1 MAAKTT
7 KEDYVKIRIPVSRE
21 NKDDVY
27 VGLNGVGYLIK
38 RGHEVEVPEGVYE
51 ILQRQEEMLEE
62 AMAYEDELIQA
73 ATAKGA
79 V

>member
-1 MAAKTT
+1 MAAKSA
-7 KEDYVKIRIPVSRE
+7 KEGYVKIRIPVSRE
-21 NKDDVY
+21 NKNDVY

-38 RGHEVEVPEGVYE
+38 RGQEVEVPEGVYE

>member
-1 MAAKTT
+1 MAAKAT
-7 KEDYVKIRIPVSRE
+7 KEGYVKIRIPLSRE

-38 RGHEVEVPEGVYE
+38 RGQEVEVPEGVYE
-51 ILQRQEEMLEE
+51 ILQRQEQMLEE
-62 AMAYEDELIQA
+62 AMAYEDELIRA
-73 ATAKGA
+73 AAAKGA

>member
-1 MAAKTT
+1 MAVKTAK
-7 KEDYVKIRIPVSRE
+7 EGYVKIRIPVSRE

-38 RGHEVEVPEGVYE
+38 RGQEVEVPEGVYE

>member
-1 MAAKTT
+1 MATKTT
-7 KEDYVKIRIPVSRE
+7 KEGYVKIRIPVSRE

-38 RGHEVEVPEGVYE
+38 RGQEVEVPEGVYE

-62 AMAYEDELIQA
+62 AMAYEDALSKAAYPGEL
-73 ATAKGA
+73 

>member
-1 MAAKTT
+1 MATKSAK
-7 KEDYVKIRIPVSRE
+7 EGYVKIRIPVSRE
-21 NKDDVY
+21 NKNDVY

-38 RGHEVEVPEGVYE
+38 RGQEVEVPEGVFE

-62 AMAYEDELIQA
+62 AMAYEDELIRA